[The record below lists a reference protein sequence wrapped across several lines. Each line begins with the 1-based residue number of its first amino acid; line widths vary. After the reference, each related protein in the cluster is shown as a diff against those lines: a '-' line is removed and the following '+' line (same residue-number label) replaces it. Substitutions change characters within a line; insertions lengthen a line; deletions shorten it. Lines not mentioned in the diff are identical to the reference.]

1 MSLRSLLA
9 VLAIAF
15 TPTTVALAQIAPPT
29 SGDVDPAQL
38 VSILQSMGRTAE
50 LKFDKD
56 GDPEVNAKTQNIN
69 FVIFFYN
76 CQKQQQPIRCRSY
89 QFWASFHNLNPQPTL
104 DQINRW
110 NETKRLAQAAADGE
124 GRFRL
129 KMNVNPKGADI
140 DVNFRAYMEWW
151 DLALKEY
158 MQHIGFTK

>member
-9 VLAIAF
+9 ALAIALA
-15 TPTTVALAQIAPPT
+15 PTVATAQIAPPT
-29 SGDVDPAQL
+29 SGDVDPSQI
-38 VSILQSMGRTAE
+38 VSILQSMGKTAE

-56 GDPEVNAKTQNIN
+56 GDPEVAGKTQNIN

-89 QFWASFHNLNPQPTL
+89 QFWASFHNLNPPPTL
-104 DQINRW
+104 EQVNRW
-110 NETKRLAQAAADGE
+110 NETKRLAQAATDGE

-129 KMNVNPKGADI
+129 KMNVNPKGADV

-158 MQHIGFTK
+158 MLHIGFTK